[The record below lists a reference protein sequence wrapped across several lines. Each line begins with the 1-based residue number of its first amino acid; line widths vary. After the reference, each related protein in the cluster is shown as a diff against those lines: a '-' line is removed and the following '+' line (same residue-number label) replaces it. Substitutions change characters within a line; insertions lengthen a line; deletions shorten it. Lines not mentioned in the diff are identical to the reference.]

1 MYELKGCPQPP
12 KRTRGGN
19 FRKKKFGPKF
29 DRKRA
34 GIGSRGP
41 KFGPKFKRKLAGL
54 GPAGPKLGPRFN
66 RKAAGLGPKGPK
78 FGPRFSRRLA
88 GQSAGGRRFG
98 PRFDKRKAGL
108 GPRVSKAYRR
118 GGIRGRSGGAS
129 IFSRI
134 MRRIMAQAGLRRPS
148 IRQMFRQKSSGD
160 GRNHSF
166 TGVKKRNGR
175 TGFAGR

>member
-1 MYELKGCPQPP
+1 MYELKGVPQPP
-12 KRTRGGN
+12 KKTRGGN
-19 FRKKKFGPKF
+19 FRKKKFGPRF

-34 GIGSRGP
+34 GVGPRGP
-41 KFGPKFKRKLAGL
+41 KFGPKFKRKLVGL
-54 GPAGPKLGPRFN
+54 GPAGPRLGPRFN
-66 RKAAGLGPKGPK
+66 RKAAGLGPRGPK
-78 FGPRFSRRLA
+78 
-88 GQSAGGRRFG
+88 FG

-118 GGIRGRSGGAS
+118 GGVGGRGGRSGGAS
-129 IFSRI
+129 IFSKI

-160 GRNHSF
+160 GRNHGYG
-166 TGVKKRNGR
+166 GVKKRNGR